1 MEFLVGGLAACGA
14 GVFTNPLEVVKTR
27 IQLQGELQARGHYT
41 VHYRNVFHAFY
52 AVAKHDGVWTL
63 QSGLAPALWYQFF
76 MNGTRLGAYHVM
88 EDMNLTKKDGNLSV
102 PRSIAAGAAA
112 GCVGAFVGSPLYQV
126 KVQLQA
132 QSSAPIAVGYQHK
145 HEGMLP
151 AFLRIYSE
159 NGVRGLWRGSS
170 AALLRV
176 SSGSAVQLSTFS
188 KTKALINEFTV
199 FRDNPLLN
207 AFVASCAS
215 GVLVVATMTPF
226 DVCCTRLYNQPTDTS
241 GKGLLYSNIG
251 DCIIKI
257 FRTEGVWG
265 FYKGF
270 TASFLRAGPHTVLS
284 LMFWSQLRR
293 EYDLFLHHGKVDV
306 ETA

>member
-14 GVFTNPLEVVKTR
+14 GLFTNPLEVVKTR

-52 AVAKHDGVWTL
+52 AIAKHDGIRTL

-88 EDMNLTKKDGNLSV
+88 EDMNLTKKNDGSLSV
-102 PRSIAAGAAA
+102 PKSIAAGATA
-112 GCVGAFVGSPLYQV
+112 GCIGAFIGSPLYQV

-145 HEGMLP
+145 HEGTLS
-151 AFLRIYSE
+151 AFLRIYRE
-159 NGVRGLWRGSS
+159 NGVHGLWRGST

-188 KTKALINEFTV
+188 KSKALINEFPI
-199 FRDNPLLN
+199 FREHTWLN
-207 AFVASCAS
+207 ALVASSIS
-215 GVLVVATMTPF
+215 GVVVVATMTPF
-226 DVCCTRLYNQPTDTS
+226 DVCCTRLYNQPTDPR
-241 GKGLLYSNIG
+241 GKGLLYTGIV
-251 DCIIKI
+251 DCFLKI
-257 FRTEGVWG
+257 FRTEGFMG
-265 FYKGF
+265 FYKGV
-270 TASFLRAGPHTVLS
+270 TASFLRLGPHTVLS
-284 LMFWSQLRR
+284 LVFWSELRK
-293 EYDLFLHHGKVDV
+293 EYALFIQHKEV
-306 ETA
+306 EAA